1 MSAGQILA
9 QAWHVMA
16 GGERRDRTC
25 NRTQTTHPEDQG
37 HALGETAASSSRCAG
52 GTCEMTGHIFLA
64 IAGAVLA
71 VMSCAIDSDDA
82 WFPFGLGII
91 LVILGAVGWWTA

>member
-1 MSAGQILA
+1 
-9 QAWHVMA
+9 
-16 GGERRDRTC
+16 
-25 NRTQTTHPEDQG
+25 
-37 HALGETAASSSRCAG
+37 
-52 GTCEMTGHIFLA
+52 MTGHIFLA

>member
-1 MSAGQILA
+1 
-9 QAWHVMA
+9 
-16 GGERRDRTC
+16 
-25 NRTQTTHPEDQG
+25 
-37 HALGETAASSSRCAG
+37 
-52 GTCEMTGHIFLA
+52 MTGHIFLA

-82 WFPFGLGII
+82 WFQFGLGII